1 MFFSSIIKEIQN
13 LKPSQIFI
21 GYSGGIDSSVII
33 EIVSKINDV
42 PITAIHIN
50 HAINHNADNW
60 ENHCRTICFN
70 KNIQFISHK
79 LEKAPKGESFE
90 AWASNQR
97 MAFFEKQMS
106 AFDNPLLILGHH
118 LDDQAET
125 FLIQAIRGAGPAGL
139 SSMPKLRK
147 LNHGYIFRPLLD
159 IPRKDIEEFAYQ
171 NKITWVDDDSN
182 EDIKYQRNFIRHK
195 IVPLL
200 KEINPSINQTLTR
213 SANLCAKNHNTL
225 SKLLK
230 KQLDSILEN
239 KQLILEKLIN
249 QDTDIQENILHLW
262 FKENTGVSLKASQTE
277 SIINALNTTALT
289 GWQVS
294 INNYSLCL
302 TYGKLSILKQNN
314 TYSPSSPTKDNVINW
329 LKANNIFDINFSD
342 IIVREKK
349 PSDKCRYIGRNKE
362 NKLKILF
369 QELNIPAAKR
379 DIARVIEL
387 NSQIIAVYPFFIC
400 H

>member
-1 MFFSSIIKEIQN
+1 MLFSPIIKEISH
-13 LKPSQIFI
+13 LKPSHIFV

-33 EIVSKINDV
+33 EIVSQINNIPV
-42 PITAIHIN
+42 TAIHIN
-50 HAINHNADNW
+50 HAINHNADSW
-60 ENHCRTICFN
+60 ENHCRTVCSN

-139 SSMPKLRK
+139 SSMPKLKK
-147 LNHGYIFRPLLD
+147 LNHGYVFRPLLD
-159 IPRKDIEEFAYQ
+159 TPRKNIEEFALQ
-171 NKITWVDDDSN
+171 NKVIWVDDDSN
-182 EDIKYQRNFIRHK
+182 ENIKYQRNFIRHK
-195 IVPLL
+195 IIPLL

-213 SANLCAKNHNTL
+213 SANLCAKNYNIL
-225 SKLLK
+225 LKLLK
-230 KQLDSILEN
+230 EQLSYLLEN
-239 KQLILEKLIN
+239 DQIILEKLIN
-249 QDTDIQENILHLW
+249 LDTDIQESILHLW
-262 FKENTGVSLKASQTE
+262 FKENTGISLKANQIE
-277 SIINALNTTALT
+277 SIINALNTTATT

-294 INNYSLCL
+294 INDYNLCL
-302 TYGKLSILKQNN
+302 TYNKLSILKQSD
-314 TYSPSSPTKDNVINW
+314 TLPHSSNKESIINW
-329 LKANNIFDINFSD
+329 LKVNNISNISFSN
-342 IIVREKK
+342 IIIRDKK
-349 PSDKCRYIGRNKE
+349 PSDKCRYMGRNKE

-369 QELNIPAAKR
+369 QELNIPAAER
-379 DIARVIEL
+379 DFAKVIEL
-387 NSQIIAVYPFFIC
+387 EDKIIAVYPFFIC